1 MENNNIPKIRV
12 KQIKGIWRED
22 KIRNIVTIFAGGD
35 IDKLKLRK
43 NGKYPPKR

>member
-12 KQIKGIWRED
+12 KKIKGIWREN
-22 KIRNIVTIFAGGD
+22 KVSNIVTIFAGGD

-43 NGKYPPKR
+43 ISCYC

>member
-12 KQIKGIWRED
+12 KKIKGIWREN
-22 KIRNIVTIFAGGD
+22 KVRNIVTIFAGGD

-43 NGKYPPKR
+43 ISCYC